1 MMRKGELIAGCFSVH
16 LPFSLCSSCD
26 TAECRGMKELELFVS
41 FRVFKV
47 VFTAE

>member
-1 MMRKGELIAGCFSVH
+1 MMRKGGVIAGCFSLH
-16 LPFSLCSSCD
+16 LFISLCSSCD
-26 TAECRGMKELELFVS
+26 TDEWRGMKELELFVS